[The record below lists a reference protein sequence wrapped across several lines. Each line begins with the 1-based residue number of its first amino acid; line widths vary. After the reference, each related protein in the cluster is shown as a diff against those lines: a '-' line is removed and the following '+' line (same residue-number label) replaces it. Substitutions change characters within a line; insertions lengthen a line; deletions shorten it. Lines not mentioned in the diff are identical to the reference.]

1 MARSALFYL
10 VLAVVALSFA
20 PQVLAFGAGNIPA
33 YSYLEDKAFRHGD
46 IEDVMANMYKVVGT
60 GFLSRGTKFTGLDL
74 KRVYFGNWL
83 RDYSQ
88 AVDVAALSKVPFQ
101 TVLNVVMVLGFLAH
115 GYVTEEFEVTKERLG
130 CYLPTEHIDNPKGYA
145 EGEDARKYDPRL
157 RGPIDPRELEIDPQ
171 TGMKNYIAN
180 ENGNWDTSKALVR
193 RTLLKCIEVGRRA
206 QQTGNKNDEYEAFR
220 LFGTALH
227 TLEDFTAHSNFCEL
241 ALISMGNH
249 QVFPHVG
256 QNCRVRT
263 PQGREVFPLVTGT
276 FGGADFIHSLMGEAG
291 DHLSSAAVSDLSKS
305 FSDSRSIQDGQGAS
319 AQALRQM
326 FVQMP
331 GQDTDHLNR
340 EMDNL
345 QNLRS
350 TTADPSTMSPQE
362 LYKVLWQALAFRDKV
377 MKSIENTIDRIPGLS
392 SLTEKIGNSVSVFV
406 MTTIEPYVKPLLG
419 TATETLANSSH
430 AILNAHANEQFEVWN
445 NPNASDP
452 THSFLSKDHFDVL
465 LNEPAGQIAQLI
477 VKFSAERIAQAW
489 SDSNIDPRQPVED
502 ILQCLFHP
510 DFSNGAE
517 IQRIMLDHMHKWWQ
531 GQGKDQQAS
540 LQRLTAQAVRE
551 GRNKR
556 IGDDSV
562 STGHVH
568 NQMLPEGGLQQ
579 VIAQHNIQ
587 IPGFSGGQGNQG
599 GKRDNN
605 QRFQNAPSLDSLGGG
620 GRSSGQSGFGGSG
633 YGGNQSGFGGQ
644 QSGFG
649 GQGYQ
654 QHDSGY
660 GRQSPPQ
667 HGGYGRQSPPQHGGY
682 GRQSPPQHQ
691 TGFQPHGS
699 PGFQPQGGYQSGGG
713 FQPQGGY
720 GGPQHGSGFGRHSPQ
735 PPSGFQPQGQY
746 GSFNPPSGPPPP
758 GQGRHG
764 SGFGGGYGG
773 GGDGYPGNRW

>member
-20 PQVLAFGAGNIPA
+20 PQALAFGAGNIPA

-46 IEDVMANMYKVVGT
+46 IEDVMANMYKAIGT
-60 GFLSRGTKFTGLDL
+60 GFLSRGTKFSGLDL

-88 AVDVAALSKVPFQ
+88 AVDVASLSKVPLQ

-145 EGEDARKYDPRL
+145 EGEDARKYDSRL

-180 ENGNWDTSKALVR
+180 ENGNWDTSKALAR
-193 RTLLKCIEVGRRA
+193 RTLLQCIDVGRRA
-206 QQTGNKNDEYEAFR
+206 QQTGNKKDEYEAFR
-220 LFGTALH
+220 LLGTALH

-241 ALISMGNH
+241 ALISMGNQ

-263 PQGREVFPLVTGT
+263 PQGRDVFPLITGT

-291 DHLSSAAVSDLSKS
+291 DHLSSSAVSDLSKS

-319 AQALRQM
+319 AQSLRQM
-326 FVQMP
+326 FVHMP
-331 GQDTDHLNR
+331 GQDTEHLSR

-345 QNLRS
+345 QNLRA
-350 TTADPSTMSPQE
+350 TTPDPSTMSPQE
-362 LYKVLWQALAFRDKV
+362 LYKVLWQALTFRDKV
-377 MKSIENTIDRIPGLS
+377 MKSIENTMDKIPGLNTLS
-392 SLTEKIGNSVSVFV
+392 EKIGNSVSVFV

-419 TATETLANSSH
+419 TATETLASSSQ
-430 AILNAHANEQFEVWN
+430 AILEAHANDQFEVWN

-452 THSFLSKDHFDVL
+452 THSFLSKDHFAVL

-477 VKFSAERIAQAW
+477 VKFSVERIAQAW
-489 SDSNIDPRQPVED
+489 SDSSIDPRRPVED

-510 DFSNGAE
+510 DFSNGSE
-517 IQRIMLDHMHKWWQ
+517 IQRLMLDHMHKWWQ
-531 GQGKDQQAS
+531 EQGKDQQAS
-540 LQRLTAQAVRE
+540 LERLSSQAVRE

-556 IGDDSV
+556 IGDNSV

-568 NQMLPEGGLQQ
+568 NQLLPDGGLQQ
-579 VIAQHNIQ
+579 VIAQHNMQ
-587 IPGFSGGQGNQG
+587 TPGFNQG
-599 GKRDNN
+599 GP
-605 QRFQNAPSLDSLGGG
+605 QTRFQNAPSLDSLGGG
-620 GRSSGQSGFGGSG
+620 GRSSGGGG
-633 YGGNQSGFGGQ
+633 YGGNQSGFGG
-644 QSGFG
+644 G
-649 GQGYQ
+649 GGG
-654 QHDSGY
+654 SY

-667 HGGYGRQSPPQHGGY
+667 Q
-682 GRQSPPQHQ
+682 
-691 TGFQPHGS
+691 
-699 PGFQPQGGYQSGGG
+699 QSG
-713 FQPQGGY
+713 FHPQGGY
-720 GGPQHGSGFGRHSPQ
+720 GGQQQGGGYGRHSPQQQVGDYGRSSPQQQSGGYGRHSPQ
-735 PPSGFQPQGQY
+735 PPSGFQPQGQGQY
-746 GSFNPPSGPPPP
+746 GFFNPPSGPPPP
-758 GQGRHG
+758 HQGHHH
-764 SGFGGGYGG
+764 GGGH
-773 GGDGYPGNRW
+773 GYPDNRW

>member
-1 MARSALFYL
+1 MARSALFYV

-46 IEDVMANMYKVVGT
+46 IEDVMSNMYKVIGT
-60 GFLSRGTKFTGLDL
+60 GFLSRGTKFSGLDL

-88 AVDVAALSKVPFQ
+88 AVDVASLSKVPLQ
-101 TVLNVVMVLGFLAH
+101 TILNVVMVLGFLAH

-130 CYLPTEHIDNPKGYA
+130 CYLPIEHIDNPKGYA

-157 RGPIDPRELEIDPQ
+157 RGPIDPRELQIDPQ
-171 TGMKNYIAN
+171 SGMKNYIAN
-180 ENGNWDTSKALVR
+180 ENGNWDTSKALAR
-193 RTLLKCIEVGRRA
+193 RTLLKCIETGRRA
-206 QQTGNKNDEYEAFR
+206 QQTGKKSDEYEAFR
-220 LFGTALH
+220 LLGTALH
-227 TLEDFTAHSNFCEL
+227 ILEDFTAHSNFCEL

-263 PQGREVFPLVTGT
+263 PQGRDVFPLITGT

-291 DHLSSAAVSDLSKS
+291 DHLSSSAVSDLSKS

-326 FVQMP
+326 FVQIP
-331 GQDTDHLNR
+331 GQDTEHLSR

-345 QNLRS
+345 QNLRA

-377 MKSIENTIDRIPGLS
+377 MKSIENTMEKIPGLNA
-392 SLTEKIGNSVSVFV
+392 LTEKIGNSVSVFV

-419 TATETLANSSH
+419 TATETLANSSQ
-430 AILNAHANEQFEVWN
+430 AILEAHADDQFEVWN

-452 THSFLSKDHFDVL
+452 THSFLSKDHFAVL

-477 VKFSAERIAQAW
+477 VKFSAERVAQAW
-489 SDSNIDPRQPVED
+489 SDSSIDPRRPVED

-510 DFSNGAE
+510 DFSNGSE

-531 GQGKDQQAS
+531 EQGKDQQPS
-540 LQRLTAQAVRE
+540 LERLTAQAVRE

-556 IGDDSV
+556 IGDNSV

-568 NQMLPEGGLQQ
+568 NQLLPEGGLQQ

-587 IPGFSGGQGNQG
+587 IPGFNQGGNQG
-599 GKRDNN
+599 GQRNNN
-605 QRFQNAPSLDSLGGG
+605 QGRFQNAPSLDSLGGG
-620 GRSSGQSGFGGSG
+620 GRASGQSGFGGGGG
-633 YGGNQSGFGGQ
+633 YGGNQSGFGGGQ
-644 QSGFG
+644 QQYGG
-649 GQGYQ
+649 GQQ
-654 QHDSGY
+654 QY
-660 GRQSPPQ
+660 G
-667 HGGYGRQSPPQHGGY
+667 GGQQQYGGGGGHQQQGGGY

-691 TGFQPHGS
+691 S
-699 PGFQPQGGYQSGGG
+699 GFQPQGSGGG

-720 GGPQHGSGFGRHSPQ
+720 GGQQQGGGFGRHSPQ
-735 PPSGFQPQGQY
+735 PPSGFQGQGQSQGQY
-746 GSFNPPSGPPPP
+746 GFFNPPSGPPPP
-758 GQGRHG
+758 HQGHRHG
-764 SGFGGGYGG
+764 GGDHGNRGGYG
-773 GGDGYPGNRW
+773 GGDGYPGSRW